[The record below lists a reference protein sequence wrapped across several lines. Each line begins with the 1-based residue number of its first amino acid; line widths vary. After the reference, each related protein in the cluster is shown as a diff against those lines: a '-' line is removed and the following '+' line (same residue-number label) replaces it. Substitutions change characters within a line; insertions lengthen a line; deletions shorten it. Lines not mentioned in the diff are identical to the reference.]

1 MPDEIVKQLNTD
13 ILEATT
19 GFLIQSANINKH
31 AVEKVNRYLPEL
43 EEKTRAFDRNNSQST
58 LAFMTLTMLNGQS
71 PYRMMRQIMAEVE
84 KRKGALVEAQVN
96 HAKVLKDIERLADE
110 EDPVLQAKYRQKCVN
125 ITTMEQKING
135 SFKDIATLIDAY
147 NNIKEANGIEDWDEV
162 AFEKE
167 EKKHH
172 VRRAFELMYRNL
184 LDGGRAQTS
193 TIEYCQQY
201 GVHPQICL
209 TEVAGYLQYTE
220 ERIANKESLHANDL
234 EDFLDEMANKYQS
247 NPDATSE
254 RLFGKS
260 DVTVTDY
267 MYKTVTK

>member
-13 ILEATT
+13 ILKETT
-19 GFLIQSANINKH
+19 GFLVQGAHINAK

-43 EEKTRAFDRNNSQST
+43 EEKTRAFDRKNSQST

-84 KRKGALVEAQVN
+84 KRKGALAEAQVN
-96 HAKVLKDIERLADE
+96 HAKFLKEIERLQDSD
-110 EDPVLQAKYRQKCVN
+110 DPVLQAKYRQKCVN
-125 ITTMEQKING
+125 LSTMEQKING

-147 NNIKEANGIEDWDEV
+147 NNIKEKNGIDEWDEV

-184 LDGGRAQTS
+184 LNGGRASES
-193 TIEYCQQY
+193 TVEYCQQY
-201 GVHPQICL
+201 GVHPQVCL
-209 TEVAGYLQYTE
+209 TEVSGYLKYTAD
-220 ERIANKESLHANDL
+220 RISKHDLPHANDL
-234 EDFLDEMANKYQS
+234 EDFLDGMADKYQL

-254 RLFGKS
+254 RIFGKK
-260 DVTVTDY
+260 DVSNHDY
-267 MYKTVTK
+267 MYKTVMK